1 MQLIATILVQ
11 RICRLGP
18 RKFRSIILRLLLI
31 FSFTLV
37 VLASTAFGQPPEPA
51 EMRWIED
58 MYLAKDDGSGQAG
71 DTAASF
77 STTDIPI
84 YCVVLL
90 SGASPVTVKMNLVAV
105 TVPGVKTETRVVSTS
120 YTTKDNQ
127 NRVNF
132 SGRPDKF
139 WTAGKYRVD
148 VFIDGTLV
156 KKLDF
161 EIRKPAAAVKSALG
175 FQPIQPA
182 KPKSTTAKRN

>member
-1 MQLIATILVQ
+1 MRIL
-11 RICRLGP
+11 LT
-18 RKFRSIILRLLLI
+18 

-37 VLASTAFGQPPEPA
+37 VWVSAAFAQPPEPA

-58 MYLAKDDGSGQAG
+58 IYLAKDDGSGKAG

-105 TVPGVKTETRVVSTS
+105 TVPGVKPEKPVVSTS

-132 SGRPDKF
+132 SGSPDKL
-139 WTAGKYRVD
+139 WTAGKYRAD

-161 EIRKPAAAVKSALG
+161 EIRKPATPVKSALG
-175 FQPIQPA
+175 FQPA
-182 KPKSTTAKRN
+182 KPKSTTTKRN